1 MWYNNN
7 TIRVATKRQERKEI
21 PMKYTV
27 SINEK
32 KRTVTVNLEGY
43 EGVAKCCPTD
53 CFNVQT
59 GVELALERAKVAK
72 ANAENAKKATQK
84 TAPVGSMA
92 NRMSVEALAK
102 QLEKTLPMSSI
113 VVAVG
118 GGDMCLNDS
127 GKEWLAKL
135 AGKCACKCDKE
146 HLSEDEIEVIKC
158 TAYDE
163 GFEKGYGEGK
173 RAGRKEALDYVSAH
187 MSELVDGWVEGFT
200 EAVGDCLDEAAEN
213 MAD

>member
-1 MWYNNN
+1 
-7 TIRVATKRQERKEI
+7 
-21 PMKYTV
+21 MKYTV

-43 EGVAKCCPTD
+43 EGVARCCPTD

-72 ANAENAKKATQK
+72 ANAENTKKATQK

-92 NRMSVEALAK
+92 NKMSVEALAK
-102 QLEKTLPMSSI
+102 QLEKTLPMGSI

-127 GKEWLAKL
+127 GREWLAEL
-135 AGKCACKCDKE
+135 AGKSACNCGKE
-146 HLSEDEIEVIKC
+146 SLSEEEIEEITD
-158 TAYDE
+158 TAYNE
-163 GFEKGYGEGK
+163 GYDVGRCEG
-173 RAGRKEALDYVSAH
+173 RRETLDYVRTRIT
-187 MSELVDGWVEGFT
+187 ELVDSWVEELT
-200 EAVGDCLDEAAEN
+200 EAVEECLNDAAED
-213 MAD
+213 MTD

>member
-1 MWYNNN
+1 
-7 TIRVATKRQERKEI
+7 
-21 PMKYTV
+21 MKYTV

-43 EGVAKCCPTD
+43 EGVARCCPTD

-72 ANAENAKKATQK
+72 ANAENAKKCAEK

-92 NRMSVEALAK
+92 NGMSVDALAK

-118 GGDMCLNDS
+118 GGDMCLTDS
-127 GKEWLAKL
+127 GRKWLAEL
-135 AGKCACKCDKE
+135 AGVNPNKAKN
-146 HLSEDEIEVIKC
+146 
-158 TAYDE
+158 AYKDGYNDGYAKGVDE
-163 GFEKGYGEGK
+163 GYDAGK
-173 RAGRKEALDYVSAH
+173 REGREEALDYIRTHIA
-187 MSELVDGWVEGFT
+187 ELFDGWVEELT
-200 EAVGDCLDEAAEN
+200 EAVEECLNDAAED

>member
-1 MWYNNN
+1 
-7 TIRVATKRQERKEI
+7 
-21 PMKYTV
+21 MKYTV

-72 ANAENAKKATQK
+72 ANAENAKKAAEK
-84 TAPVGSMA
+84 TSPVGSMA
-92 NRMSVEALAK
+92 NRMTVDMLAK
-102 QLEKTLPMSSI
+102 QLEQTLGMGNI

-118 GGDMCLNDS
+118 GGDKCLTDS
-127 GKEWLAKL
+127 GREWLAEL
-135 AGKCACKCDKE
+135 AGVNPNKAKN
-146 HLSEDEIEVIKC
+146 
-158 TAYDE
+158 AYKDGYNDGCVKGTNE
-163 GFEKGYGEGK
+163 GYEAGK
-173 RAGRKEALDYVSAH
+173 RDGREEALDYIRTRIAD
-187 MSELVDGWVEGFT
+187 LVGSWVE
-200 EAVGDCLDEAAEN
+200 ELADAVQECLFDAAED

>member
-1 MWYNNN
+1 
-7 TIRVATKRQERKEI
+7 
-21 PMKYTV
+21 MKYTV

-32 KRTVTVNLEGY
+32 KRTVTVNLDGY
-43 EGVAKCCPTD
+43 EGVARCCPTD

-72 ANAENAKKATQK
+72 ANAENAKKCAEK

-92 NRMSVEALAK
+92 NRMTVTMLAE
-102 QLEKTLPMSSI
+102 QLEKVLPKGSM

-118 GGDMCLNDS
+118 GGDKCLTDE
-127 GKEWLAKL
+127 GRKWLAEL
-135 AGKCACKCDKE
+135 AGKYACKCDKE
-146 HLSEDEIEVIKC
+146 CLSEDEIEEIER

-163 GFEKGYGEGK
+163 GYDEGK
-173 RAGRKEALDYVSAH
+173 REGREEALDYVRTHIA
-187 MSELVDGWVEGFT
+187 ELVGSWVEELA
-200 EAVGDCLDEAAEN
+200 EAVEECLDEAADN

>member
-1 MWYNNN
+1 
-7 TIRVATKRQERKEI
+7 
-21 PMKYTV
+21 MKYTV

-32 KRTVTVNLEGY
+32 KRTVTVNLDGY
-43 EGVAKCCPTD
+43 EGVARCCPTD

-72 ANAENAKKATQK
+72 ANAENAKKCAEK

-92 NRMSVEALAK
+92 NRMSVTMLAE
-102 QLEKTLPMSSI
+102 QLEKTLGKGNI

-118 GGDMCLNDS
+118 GGDKCLTDS
-127 GKEWLAKL
+127 GRKWLAEL
-135 AGKCACKCDKE
+135 AGKSACKCDKGC
-146 HLSEDEIEVIKC
+146 LSEGEIEEIER

-163 GFEKGYGEGK
+163 GYADAQKEFDSSVDEAYDDGHADGK
-173 RAGRKEALDYVSAH
+173 REGREEALDYVRTHIA
-187 MSELVDGWVEGFT
+187 ELVGSWVEELA
-200 EAVGDCLDEAAEN
+200 EAVEECLDEAAEN